1 MMKRKAT
8 IIAYDITDNKRRRQ
22 LFRCL
27 KKWKLDAQ
35 YSVFE
40 CMVTDA
46 EAKELFLQLTSL
58 MDLNEDSLL
67 LTRLDPHR
75 KAEALTRCTEIGFKV
90 PVLYER

>member
-1 MMKRKAT
+1 MKRNPT

-27 KKWKLDAQ
+27 KTWKLDAQ

-40 CMVTDA
+40 CMLTDA
-46 EAKELFLQLTSL
+46 EAKELFLQLTHL
-58 MDLNEDSLL
+58 MDPKEDALL
-67 LTRLDPHR
+67 LTRLDSQR
-75 KAEALTRCTEIGFKV
+75 DAEALTQCTKISFTV